1 MMGAGLRMGAGL
13 NETLL
18 LILGLFLGDV
28 WIGIID
34 NLAGLNMLLLV
45 ILGEITDELID
56 GLGELITLGELILLK
71 AKESLAGRIR
81 FV

>member
-1 MMGAGLRMGAGL
+1 MMGTGLRMGAGL

-18 LILGLFLGDV
+18 LILGLLLGDV
-28 WIGIID
+28 WIGIFD
-34 NLAGLNMLLLV
+34 NLAGLIMLLLV
-45 ILGEITDELID
+45 ILGDIIDGLID
-56 GLGELITLGELILLK
+56 GLGELILLK

>member
-1 MMGAGLRMGAGL
+1 MGAGL

-45 ILGEITDELID
+45 ILGEIIEGLIEGLID
-56 GLGELITLGELILLK
+56 GLGELILLK